1 MSTRS
6 FIGKLNQNGTVDY
19 TYCHWDGYCA
29 GTGYILLAHADEQAV
44 DDLLAEG
51 WLSSIDWSEA
61 EGRIKTVK
69 VHDIPAERNVPLA
82 DFLDTKEHWNIEY
95 FYLYDVAK
103 QQWLVA
109 SVNAPEFKLY
119 PLRYLLT
126 CELKK
131 ALAKGWEFEKDI
143 AKEAIEKGIISAEE
157 IGEIKTEKKPEKAEV
172 IEEELEYIP
181 F

>member
-6 FIGKLNQNGTVDY
+6 FIGKLNQDGTVDY

-29 GTGYILLAHADEQAV
+29 GNGYILLAHADEQVV

-51 WLSSIDWSEA
+51 WLSSIEWSEE
-61 EGRIKTVK
+61 EGRIKTTK
-69 VHDIPAERNVPLA
+69 VHDNPAERNVSLA
-82 DFLDTKEHWNIEY
+82 NYLDTKEHWGIEY
-95 FYLYDVAK
+95 FYLYDVTK
-103 QQWLVA
+103 QQWFVA
-109 SVNAPEFKLY
+109 SVHASEFRLY

-126 CELKK
+126 YELKK
-131 ALAKGWEFEKDI
+131 ALAKGWEFEKEI
-143 AKEAIEKGIISAEE
+143 AKEAVEKGIISAEE
-157 IGEIKTEKKPEKAEV
+157 LGEITEKKQKKAEV

>member
-6 FIGKLNQNGTVDY
+6 FIGKLNQDGTVDY
-19 TYCHWDGYCA
+19 IYCHWDGYCA
-29 GTGYILLAHADEQAV
+29 WNGYILLAHATSEQVV

-51 WLSSIDWSEA
+51 WLSSIEWSEE
-61 EGRIKTVK
+61 EGRIKTTK
-69 VHDIPAERNVPLA
+69 VHDNPAERNVPLA
-82 DFLDTKEHWNIEY
+82 DFLNTKEHWNIEY

-131 ALAKGWEFEKDI
+131 ALAKGWEFEKEI
-143 AKEAIEKGIISAEE
+143 AKEAVEKGIISAEE
-157 IGEIKTEKKPEKAEV
+157 LGKITEKKQKKTEV